1 MHDISRW
8 AAYAIL
14 GAVGI
19 VSPLSTQDNLV
30 ANGSFESDTDGSGK
44 PDHWAASGVAGME
57 QTLTIDTDSDGTRAI
72 RLPRQRRNASPK
84 QWQPLSDLSAPK
96 CARRA

>member
-1 MHDISRW
+1 MHGISRS
-8 AAYAIL
+8 AVYAVL

-19 VSPLSTQDNLV
+19 VSPLSAQNNLV

-44 PDHWAASGVAGME
+44 LDQWATSGVAGME
-57 QTLTIDTDSDGTRAI
+57 QTLTIDTDSDGTRAA
-72 RLPRQRRNASPK
+72 RLPRRHRNASAK

-96 CARRA
+96 SARRA